1 MDELMVRN
9 FETAEITTWD
19 FPAIKAQLQR
29 GLDEYASIIYT
40 DDSIK
45 DAKADRAKLKKL
57 RDAIVDAKKAYRT
70 QCLAPYEAMEPQI
83 KELIDMVEQQRLLID
98 TTVKEYEGRQKQEK
112 EKAVRAFYD
121 RKAGV
126 LGNLADALYTT
137 LFDPKWVNASTSKKK
152 YEEAVIA
159 AIDQA
164 SHDIQAIEAMQ
175 SPFVRTLTE
184 TYVSTRSM
192 EKVSEKKAELETA
205 AQNASISFSKPVSV
219 PENPSSDQGEYT
231 TLRIFANPRQ
241 LDSIMDFM
249 KAIGVHYET
258 L

>member
-1 MDELMVRN
+1 
-9 FETAEITTWD
+9 
-19 FPAIKAQLQR
+19 
-29 GLDEYASIIYT
+29 
-40 DDSIK
+40 
-45 DAKADRAKLKKL
+45 
-57 RDAIVDAKKAYRT
+57 
-70 QCLAPYEAMEPQI
+70 
-83 KELIDMVEQQRLLID
+83 
-98 TTVKEYEGRQKQEK
+98 
-112 EKAVRAFYD
+112 
-121 RKAGV
+121 
-126 LGNLADALYTT
+126 
-137 LFDPKWVNASTSKKK
+137 
-152 YEEAVIA
+152 
-159 AIDQA
+159 
-164 SHDIQAIEAMQ
+164 MQ